1 MEGDGCKQWVLRTEV
16 IDAIKK
22 IQKHMVD
29 MGAKLSSERYE
40 KWTEI
45 AQWYQR
51 HLNRWP
57 EEELGRWYHALSQ
70 GIKRDLHQLNTE
82 KLQKGEQ

>member
-1 MEGDGCKQWVLRTEV
+1 MKGDGGKQWVLRTEV

-29 MGAKLSSERYE
+29 MGWRLSPERYE
-40 KWTEI
+40 KWTEV

-51 HLNRWP
+51 FLNRWP

-70 GIKRDLHQLNTE
+70 GIERDLHKLDRE
-82 KLQKGEQ
+82 KRERR